1 MEISQTILD
10 KYNLEAYDNSLE
22 WLTNFLNVTKDDAE
36 NDADL
41 AELRT
46 EADAILVDVTNYVT
60 RIQELENEK
69 QELTEQLQLVTDALI
84 EMADQVYE

>member
-22 WLTNFLNVTKDDAE
+22 WLTNFLNATKDDAE
-36 NDADL
+36 NDAEL

-46 EADAILVDVTNYVT
+46 EADAILVDVTNYVA
-60 RIQELENEK
+60 RIQELETEK
-69 QELTEQLQLVTDALI
+69 QELTEQLQLVTDALL

>member
-36 NDADL
+36 NDAEL

-46 EADAILVDVTNYVT
+46 EADAILVDVTNYVA
-60 RIQELENEK
+60 RIQELETEK
-69 QELTEQLQLVTDALI
+69 QELTEQLQLVTDALL
-84 EMADQVYE
+84 EMADTVYE